1 MSINTILKKSTLLV
15 LVILSIKIYS
25 QNLDRYSTNIEFLI
39 SLSNCKSD
47 TVETKVSYSENNEV
61 LYPMFSFSGCSHN
74 AKFSLKN
81 GKYKIYISKTNY
93 QTIIKEITVSEIEK
107 KIDLNISL
115 EPIKLIEE
123 VTLSGI
129 KKRFIRSEADK
140 TIVLVEGN
148 DILSNGSTYEALTKI
163 PGVIVTPNGYI
174 AQNGKIS
181 VIYIDGEP
189 SSISGED
196 LNNYLNSLPANSIE
210 KIELIYSPGAKFSAN
225 TSGGIINIITKS
237 KNTRGV
243 NGSINTVN
251 TVNHNYKNA
260 SSLQLNGK
268 QDQISWQFL
277 TGYYYNEGDQ
287 KMTVKSI
294 YNLQNSTPILNQETQ
309 NLFLY
314 RGTYA
319 RTGFKYT
326 FKDKSSIN
334 LNYNFWINGHN
345 PSSNV
350 NIFSENYTPTIDNLA
365 LSGTHTKNNS
375 NELILKYKQNLDS
388 IGNNFQLTAYSQI
401 FNSKYFGT
409 TEQLGINDLY
419 SINQSDK
426 KVQNYYVKND
436 WEFKIKKID
445 LNIYFGGRY
454 GDFQAERL
462 GRYNLNNPNSSV
474 FDVINFTSEIPFD
487 YNEKNLAF
495 YTSLNKKIKSF
506 EFSGGLRMEYY
517 DIKSKS
523 DPSQYIVNTNYVK
536 FFPNLSAF
544 YKINSDMNLS
554 LNYSKKIN
562 QPNYNDLDPNI
573 NNFNNSYFQTV
584 GNPFLNPE
592 LVDNYQAKISA
603 FDYAYLSYNY
613 SFEKSKNLTIIEND
627 GTSLNSIQTLKSFSN
642 VKTYSLSLGLPIPFA
657 LFTKGV
663 AFFKNGN
670 INPDKVSFLFANL
683 GYNKTVF
690 DDSFTLV
697 PSNKATWNF
706 YAYSQIV
713 LPKNFKFNI
722 YYSYMSKGVYN
733 IYDIKKPVQSLELTL
748 SNKFFNNSL
757 NCILSVQN
765 ALNNS
770 GLNAMLYNQNLA
782 TSYNRVDERRMYRLS
797 LTYTFGKYRTQK
809 DDNVEINTE
818 TKNVDSSKSI
828 GK

>member
-1 MSINTILKKSTLLV
+1 MPINSVLKNILLLS
-15 LVILSIKIYS
+15 LIITGITTYS
-25 QNLDRYSTNIEFLI
+25 QDLKGSDTEFAI
-39 SLSNCKSD
+39 AISNCKPD
-47 TVETKVSYSENNEV
+47 NTETKVSYMEDDGV
-61 LYPMFSFSGCSHN
+61 LHSLFSFSGCSHHE
-74 AKFSLKN
+74 KISLKN
-81 GKYKIYISKTNY
+81 GKYKIYISKANY
-93 QTIIKEITVSEIEK
+93 QPVIKEIVVSETDR
-107 KIDLNISL
+107 KIDVNASL
-115 EPIKLIEE
+115 EPVKTIEG
-123 VTLSGI
+123 VTISGVQ
-129 KKRFIRSEADK
+129 KRFIKSESDK
-140 TIVLVEGN
+140 TIVFVEGN
-148 DILSNGSTYEALTKI
+148 DILSNGSAYEALTKI

-181 VIYIDGEP
+181 AIYIDGEP

-237 KNTRGV
+237 KNTKGI

-260 SSLQLNGK
+260 TSLQLNGK
-268 QDQISWQFL
+268 YDAVSWQFL

-287 KMTVKSI
+287 RTNVKSV
-294 YNLQNSTPILNQETQ
+294 YNLQNTTPALNQEAL

-319 RTGFKYT
+319 RTGLKYT

-345 PSSNV
+345 PSTHV
-350 NIFSENYTPTIDNLA
+350 NIFSENYTPEISNSS
-365 LSGTHTKNNS
+365 LSSTHTKNTS

-388 IGNNFQLTAYSQI
+388 LGNNFQLTAYGQE
-401 FNSKYFGT
+401 FNSKYFGNVRQFST
-409 TEQLGINDLY
+409 TDLY
-419 SINQSDK
+419 SIIQSDK
-426 KVQNYYVKND
+426 NVQNYYVKND
-436 WEFKIKKID
+436 WEFKIKKYD

-462 GRYNLNNPNSSV
+462 GRYNLNNPDPVIFEN
-474 FDVINFTSEIPFD
+474 INFTSEIPFN
-487 YNEKNLAF
+487 YNEKNLAA
-495 YTSLNKKIKSF
+495 YISLNKKVKKF
-506 EFSGGLRMEYY
+506 EFGGGLRTEYY
-517 DIKSKS
+517 DIRSKT
-523 DPSQYIVNTNYVK
+523 DPNEYIVKTNYLK
-536 FFPNLSAF
+536 FFPNLNIF
-544 YKINSDMNLS
+544 YKINTDINVS

-562 QPNYNDLDPNI
+562 QPNYNDLDPNV

-584 GNPFLNPE
+584 GNPFLNHE

-613 SFEKSKNLTIIEND
+613 SFERSKNLTVIEND
-627 GTSLNSIQTLKSFSN
+627 GNSLNSVQTLKSFSN
-642 VKTYSLSLGLPIPFA
+642 VKTYSLNLGLPIPFA

-663 AFFKNGN
+663 DFFKSGN
-670 INPDKVSFLFANL
+670 INPDKVSFLFANF

-690 DDSFTLV
+690 DDSSTLV

-713 LPKNFKFNI
+713 LPKNFKFNA
-722 YYSYMSKGVYN
+722 YYSYMSKGVFT
-733 IYDIKKPVQSLELTL
+733 IYDIRRPVQSLELTL

-757 NCILSVQN
+757 NCIFSVQN

-770 GLNAMLYNQNLA
+770 GLNAMLYNRNLT
-782 TSYNRVDERRMYRLS
+782 TSYNRIDEKRMYRLS
-797 LTYTFGKYRTQK
+797 LTYTFGKYKTTK
-809 DDNVEINTE
+809 NDDVDINTE
-818 TKNVDSSKSI
+818 TKSVDSSKSI

>member
-1 MSINTILKKSTLLV
+1 MSI
-15 LVILSIKIYS
+15 
-25 QNLDRYSTNIEFLI
+25 I
-39 SLSNCKSD
+39 SLSKNVFLLLIIISIKTYSQSVNKSNVEFFINISNCKLD
-47 TVETKVSYSENNEV
+47 NVETKVSYMEDGV
-61 LYPMFSFSGCSHN
+61 LNSMFSFSNCSHTE
-74 AKFSLKN
+74 KISLKN
-81 GKYKIYISKTNY
+81 GEYKVYISKENY
-93 QTIIKEITVSEIEK
+93 QTVIKEITISENEK
-107 KIDLNISL
+107 KIDFNIDL
-115 EPIKLIEE
+115 ESVKSIEE
-123 VTLSGI
+123 VTLSGV
-129 KKRFIRSEADK
+129 KKRFIKSEADK
-140 TIVLVEGN
+140 TTILVEGN

-181 VIYIDGEP
+181 AIYIDGEP

-225 TSGGIINIITKS
+225 TSGGIINIITKT
-237 KNTRGV
+237 KNTRGI
-243 NGSINTVN
+243 NGSINTIN
-251 TVNHNYKNA
+251 TINHNYKNA
-260 SSLQLNGK
+260 TSLQLNGK
-268 QDQISWQFL
+268 YDQISWQFL

-287 KMTVKSI
+287 KMNVKSV
-294 YNLQNSTPILNQETQ
+294 YNLQNSTPILNQETL

-314 RGTYA
+314 RGSYA
-319 RTGFKYT
+319 RTGLKYT

-350 NIFSENYTPTIDNLA
+350 KIFSENYIPSINNLS
-365 LSGTHTKNNS
+365 LSSTHTKNSS

-388 IGNNFQLTAYSQI
+388 LGNNFQLTTYGQV
-401 FNSKYFGT
+401 FNSEYFSNTRQYGST
-409 TEQLGINDLY
+409 DLY
-419 SINQSDK
+419 SINLSDK
-426 KVQNYYVKND
+426 KVQNYYIKND
-436 WEFKIKKID
+436 WEFKIKKYD
-445 LNIYFGGRY
+445 LSVYFGGRY

-462 GRYNLNNPNSSV
+462 GRYNLNNPDPIIFENT
-474 FDVINFTSEIPFD
+474 NFTSEIPFN
-487 YNEKNLAF
+487 YNEKNLAAYVSF
-495 YTSLNKKIKSF
+495 NKKIKKI

-517 DIKSKS
+517 DIRSKS
-523 DPSQYIVNTNYVK
+523 NPNEYTVKTNYLK
-536 FFPNLSAF
+536 FFPNLNAF
-544 YKINSDMNLS
+544 YRLNSDINLS

-627 GTSLNSIQTLKSFSN
+627 GNSLNSIQTLKSFNN
-642 VKTYSLSLGLPIPFA
+642 VKTYSFNLGLPIPFA

-663 AFFKNGN
+663 SFFKEGN
-670 INPDKVSFLFANL
+670 INPDKVSFLFANV

-690 DDSFTLV
+690 DDSAILV

-713 LPKNFKFNI
+713 LPKNFKFNV

-733 IYDIKKPVQSLELTL
+733 IYDIRKPVQSLELTL

-770 GLNAMLYNQNLA
+770 GLNALLYNQNLT
-782 TSYNRVDERRMYRLS
+782 TSYNRVDEKRMYRLS
-797 LTYTFGKYRTQK
+797 LTYTFGKYKTSK
-809 DDNVEINTE
+809 SDDVDINTE
-818 TKNVDSSKSI
+818 TKSVDSNKSI

>member
-1 MSINTILKKSTLLV
+1 MSITTVFKNIVFLL
-15 LVILSIKIYS
+15 LIAISIKAYS
-25 QNLDRYSTNIEFLI
+25 QTNNGDSNIELLI

-47 TVETKVSYSENNEV
+47 DINTKISYAESDEI
-61 LYPMFSFSGCSHN
+61 LHPMFSFLGCSHEE
-74 AKFSLKN
+74 KISLRN
-81 GKYKIYISKTNY
+81 GKYRIYISKTNY
-93 QTIIKEITVSEIEK
+93 QTVVKEITISETEK
-107 KIDLNISL
+107 KINLNISL
-115 EPIKLIEE
+115 EPVKSIEE
-123 VTLSGI
+123 VTLSGV
-129 KKRFIRSEADK
+129 KKRFIKSEADK
-140 TIVLVEGN
+140 TTILVEGN
-148 DILSNGSTYEALTKI
+148 DILNNGSTYEALTKI
-163 PGVIVTPNGYI
+163 PGIIVTPNGYI

-181 VIYIDGEP
+181 AIYIDGEP

-196 LNNYLNSLPANSIE
+196 LNNYLNSLPADSIE

-237 KNTRGV
+237 KNTRGI
-243 NGSINTVN
+243 NGSINTIN

-260 SSLQLNGK
+260 TSLQLNGK
-268 QDQISWQFL
+268 YDELSWQFL

-287 KMTVKSI
+287 RMNIRSI

-314 RGTYA
+314 RGSYA

-334 LNYNFWINGHN
+334 LNYNFWLNGHN

-350 NIFSENYTPTIDNLA
+350 NIFSEDYIPSIDNLS
-365 LSGTHTKNNS
+365 LSSTHTKNNS

-388 IGNNFQLTAYSQI
+388 LGNNFQLTAYGQV
-401 FNSKYFGT
+401 FNSKYFGNIR
-409 TEQLGINDLY
+409 QIGINDLY

-426 KVQNYYVKND
+426 EVQNYYVKND
-436 WEFKIKKID
+436 WEFKIKKYD
-445 LNIYFGGRY
+445 LSVNVGGRY
-454 GDFQAERL
+454 GDFQVERV
-462 GRYNLNNPNSSV
+462 GRYNLNNPDSSI
-474 FDVINFTSEIPFD
+474 FDNISFNSEIPFV
-487 YNEKNLAF
+487 YNERNLAF
-495 YTSLNKKIKSF
+495 YTSLNKKYKKF
-506 EFSGGLRMEYY
+506 EFGGGLRMEYY
-517 DIKSKS
+517 NIKSKS
-523 DPSQYIVNTNYVK
+523 NMDEYIVNTNYVK

-544 YKINSDMNLS
+544 YKINSDVNLS

-592 LVDNYQAKISA
+592 LVDNYQAKLSA
-603 FDYAYLSYNY
+603 FDYAYLSYSY
-613 SFEKSKNLTIIEND
+613 SFEKSKNLIIIEND
-627 GTSLNSIQTLKSFSN
+627 GTSLNSVQTLKSFDN
-642 VKTYSLSLGLPIPFA
+642 VRTYSFNLGLPIPFA

-663 AFFKNGN
+663 SFFKNGN
-670 INPDKVSFLFANL
+670 INPDKVSFLFANV

-690 DDSFTLV
+690 DDSSILV

-713 LPKNFKFNI
+713 LPKNFKFNV
-722 YYSYMSKGVYN
+722 YYSHMSKGIYN
-733 IYDIKKPVQSLELTL
+733 IYDIRKPVQSLELTL

-757 NCILSVQN
+757 NCIFSVQN

-770 GLNAMLYNQNLA
+770 GLNAILYNQNL
-782 TSYNRVDERRMYRLS
+782 TTLYNRIDEKRMYKLS
-797 LTYTFGKYRTQK
+797 LTYTFGKYKTTK
-809 DDNVEINTE
+809 NDNVDINTE
-818 TKNVDSSKSI
+818 TKSVDSNKSI